1 MRVVVFTLNPSLEQS
16 PWWSIL
22 LGTPGVQAVLV
33 CRQVPS
39 RHPREVLRRL
49 RRNVAKH
56 GLIFVPYRVGV
67 LAWDLVR
74 RPFARTHAGSSP
86 APRGAVECQ
95 ELEATD
101 IHATDVLERVRA
113 WRPDVGL
120 SVGAPILRP
129 SLFRIPTLGTVNLHL
144 GKVPDFRGAPPGFW
158 ELYTGAN
165 EIGATVHWMDEHVDT
180 GAVIAHAEAPIYETD
195 TLERVEARAAE
206 LGRWVLAAAL
216 SRVVKGT
223 AAGTPQAPGGRT
235 FRFPTLTQRARL
247 AARLALRRLG
257 RSVRS
262 PRLIVKSAAV
272 VSALAVIRPLRDLLR
287 TLRGSHPVRVFTFHR
302 VTDLCRDGMTVSPA
316 VFGRQIEYVKRYHD
330 VVPLE
335 RALELLSAG
344 VRLRRPVAVL
354 CFDDGYRSV
363 FEQARPVMNALGVVG
378 TCFVCTDFV
387 GSDRR
392 FAHDHLSLVRDQL
405 EVMAWQELGDLRETG
420 WTVGGHTATHARLSL
435 CGQDVL
441 RDELERPLAALRDRL
456 KLTAVTMAY
465 PFGGVRDVPRGFADA
480 VRQAGYVAC
489 FSNYGGE
496 NVSPADCYDL
506 RRIDLGGDH
515 TGLAWK
521 AYAHGIDLG
530 RWRAWWDGSLL
541 PGRVRSA

>member
-1 MRVVVFTLNPSLEQS
+1 MRVVVFTLNPSLDGS
-16 PWWSIL
+16 PWWSII
-22 LGTPGVQAVLV
+22 LGTPGVKAVLV

-39 RHPREVLRRL
+39 RHPRDVLRRL

-67 LAWDLVR
+67 FAWDLLR
-74 RPFARTHAGSSP
+74 RPFARPHEASSP
-86 APRGAVECQ
+86 APRGDVECQ

-101 IHATDVLERVRA
+101 IHAPDVLERVRA
-113 WRPDVGL
+113 WRPDAGL

-165 EIGATVHWMDEHVDT
+165 EIGATVHWMDDRVDT
-180 GAVIAHAEAPIYETD
+180 GPVIAHADAPIYETD
-195 TLERVEARAAE
+195 TLERVEARATE
-206 LGRWVLAAAL
+206 LGRWVFAAAL
-216 SRVVKGT
+216 HRLTTGT
-223 AAGTPQAPGGRT
+223 AGGTPQAGGGRT

-247 AARLALRRLG
+247 AARIALRRLG
-257 RSVRS
+257 RRVQS
-262 PRLIVKSAAV
+262 PRLIVKGAAAV
-272 VSALAVIRPLRDLLR
+272 GALAVLRPVRDLLR
-287 TLRGSHPVRVFTFHR
+287 TLRGTHPVRVFTFHR

-316 VFGRQIEYVKRYHD
+316 VFGRQLAYVKRYHD

-335 RALELLSAG
+335 RALELVRAG

-363 FEQARPVMNALGVVG
+363 FEQARPVMSAAGVVG

-392 FAHDHLSLVRDQL
+392 FAHDAASQVRDQL
-405 EVMAWQELGDLRETG
+405 DVMGWQELRALRQTG
-420 WTVGGHTATHARLSL
+420 WSVGGHTATHARLSL
-435 CGQDVL
+435 CGPDEL
-441 RDELERPLAALRDRL
+441 RDELERPLTALRERL
-456 KLTAVTMAY
+456 ELTAVTMAY
-465 PFGGVRDVPRGFADA
+465 PFGGVGDVPREFAEA
-480 VRQAGYVAC
+480 VRRAGYVAC

-496 NVSPADCYDL
+496 NASPADCHDL

-515 TGLAWK
+515 AGLAWK
-521 AYAHGIDLG
+521 TYAHGIDLG